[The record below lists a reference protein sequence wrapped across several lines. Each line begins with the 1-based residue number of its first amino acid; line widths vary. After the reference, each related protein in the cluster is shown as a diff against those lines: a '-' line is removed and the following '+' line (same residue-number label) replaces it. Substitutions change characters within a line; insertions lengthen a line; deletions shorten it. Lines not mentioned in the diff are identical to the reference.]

1 MKKICIDA
9 RLYGI
14 RHTGIGRYVQ
24 NLITNLPD
32 PSSVTLIISPENAAL
47 PELKQFSKYTARYH
61 PYTYLSQFEMLWLL
75 LKIRPALLHVPHFT
89 VPFLWPGKIVVT
101 IHDLIKHL
109 SKGPATTTR
118 SPAVYWLKY
127 LQYLFIVWF
136 TVSRAAHIIVPANF
150 WKYELI
156 KRFKIPAVKIS
167 VTYEGVSPLFLS
179 GSSSAVDIPD
189 YRPYILHVGNVY
201 PHKNIPLLL
210 DAVKE
215 LNGEV
220 LAILVCA
227 RSVFTQ
233 KIQALIDE
241 KYLNKWV
248 KFFGS
253 VSDSQLHYLY
263 QNSLALVFPSLI
275 EGFGLPG
282 LEAMAA
288 GTPVIAA
295 RASVLPE
302 IYQDAA
308 LYFDPKSASDL
319 AQKIGILIS
328 DSALRSKLIAKGKK
342 QVKKYS
348 WSDMSQ
354 KTWAIYRKEL
364 R

>member
-1 MKKICIDA
+1 M
-9 RLYGI
+9 
-14 RHTGIGRYVQ
+14 
-24 NLITNLPD
+24 
-32 PSSVTLIISPENAAL
+32 
-47 PELKQFSKYTARYH
+47 
-61 PYTYLSQFEMLWLL
+61 
-75 LKIRPALLHVPHFT
+75 
-89 VPFLWPGKIVVT
+89 
-101 IHDLIKHL
+101 
-109 SKGPATTTR
+109 
-118 SPAVYWLKY
+118 
-127 LQYLFIVWF
+127 
-136 TVSRAAHIIVPANF
+136 
-150 WKYELI
+150 
-156 KRFKIPAVKIS
+156 
-167 VTYEGVSPLFLS
+167 
-179 GSSSAVDIPD
+179 
-189 YRPYILHVGNVY
+189 
-201 PHKNIPLLL
+201 LL